1 MRACEKCPALTEA
14 RSREA
19 VERTERVGTIGRD
32 EMDVT
37 RGILHEG
44 KALGKLARGLKL
56 RVDDPSAGLVDIA
69 PLTLGVCVGARLH
82 RHEVARENAGHDEH
96 GVSIALRKATT
107 QAAQA
112 QRHRV
117 AGHTAHRLK
126 LWLDDQG
133 ASLVYK
139 APQAR
144 PRAIK
149 GVVESGIQIRG
160 GVRGSLG
167 CSALA
172 GRVPSIRPRQV
183 QTTGKAQYSRG
194 KCGKSAQADS
204 LTTRHGRN
212 WLMQIVDSNAHA
224 MPPTQTTLHQSIR
237 IVRRLETG
245 SSTVR
250 R

>member
-1 MRACEKCPALTEA
+1 
-14 RSREA
+14 
-19 VERTERVGTIGRD
+19 
-32 EMDVT
+32 MDVT

-44 KALGKLARGLKL
+44 KVLGELACGLKL
-56 RVDDPSAGLVDIA
+56 RVDDPSAGLVDVA
-69 PLTLGVCVGARLH
+69 PLILGVCVSARLH

-96 GVSIALRKATT
+96 GVSIALRKAAS

-117 AGHTAHRLK
+117 AGHAAHRLK
-126 LWLDDQG
+126 LRLDDPG
-133 ASLVYK
+133 ASLVYE
-139 APQAR
+139 APQAC
-144 PRAIK
+144 PRAVERI
-149 GVVESGIQIRG
+149 VESGIQIRG
-160 GVRGSLG
+160 GVRGGLG

-172 GRVPSIRPRQV
+172 GRVPSIGPRRV
-183 QTTGKAQYSRG
+183 QTTGKAQCSRG

-212 WLMQIVDSNAHA
+212 WLMQIVDSNVHA
-224 MPPTQTTLHQSIR
+224 IPPTQTTLHQSVR

-250 R
+250 Q